1 MEQNAQPVFGI
12 EKLYVKDLSV
22 EVPNAPEIFLEREQ
36 PQVEIQLN
44 TAGRSVGEGVFEV
57 VLTVTVT
64 AKMGEKTVFLVEV
77 GQAGIFRIQNVP
89 EDQIEPLIAVACPNI
104 LFPYAREAVSDAVS
118 RAGFQPIV
126 LQPVNFEGMYLQRL
140 QQQEEQQAGA
150 PADASIQ

>member
-1 MEQNAQPVFGI
+1 MEQNEQAVFGI

-22 EVPNAPEIFLEREQ
+22 KVPNAPEIFLEREA

-44 TAGRSVGEGVFEV
+44 TSGKGLGDGAYEV

-64 AKMGEKTVFLVEV
+64 AKLAEKTVFLVEV
-77 GQAGIFRIQNVP
+77 GQGGIFRVMNVP
-89 EDQIEPLIAVACPNI
+89 NEQIEPLLAVACPNI

-126 LQPVNFEGMYLQRL
+126 LQPVNFEAMYMQRL
-140 QQQEEQQAGA
+140 QEQA
-150 PADASIQ
+150 PAPTEVPIQ

>member
-22 EVPNAPEIFLEREQ
+22 EVPNAPEVFLEREQ

-44 TAGRSVGEGVFEV
+44 SSGRGVGEGVFEV

-89 EDQIEPLIAVACPNI
+89 DEQMEPLIAVACPNI

-126 LQPVNFEGMYLQRL
+126 LQPVNFEGMYMQRL
-140 QQQEEQQAGA
+140 QQQAESGA
-150 PADASIQ
+150 PAEVSIQ

>member
-1 MEQNAQPVFGI
+1 MEQNEQPVFGI

-44 TAGRSVGEGVFEV
+44 TGGRAVGESVYEV

-64 AKMGEKTVFLVEV
+64 AKLGEKTVFLVEV

-89 EDQIEPLIAVACPNI
+89 EEQLEPLIAVACPNI

-126 LQPVNFEGMYLQRL
+126 LQPVNFEGMYMQRL
-140 QQQEEQQAGA
+140 QQQEQSGA
-150 PADASIQ
+150 PAEVSIQ

>member
-22 EVPNAPEIFLEREQ
+22 EVPNAPEIFLEREA

-44 TAGRSVGEGVFEV
+44 TGGRTVGDSVYEV

-64 AKMGEKTVFLVEV
+64 AKMGDKTVFLVEV

-89 EDQIEPLIAVACPNI
+89 EEQIEPLIAVACPNI

-126 LQPVNFEGMYLQRL
+126 LQPVNFEGMYMQRL
-140 QQQEEQQAGA
+140 QQQEQAGA
-150 PADASIQ
+150 PAEVSIQ

>member
-22 EVPNAPEIFLEREQ
+22 EVPNAPEIFLEREA

-44 TAGRSVGEGVFEV
+44 TGGRTVGDSVYEV

-64 AKMGEKTVFLVEV
+64 AKMGDKTVFLVEV

-89 EDQIEPLIAVACPNI
+89 EEQIEPLIAVACPNI
-104 LFPYAREAVSDAVS
+104 LFPYAREAVSDSVS

-126 LQPVNFEGMYLQRL
+126 LQPVNFEGMYMQRL
-140 QQQEEQQAGA
+140 QQQEQAGA
-150 PADASIQ
+150 PAEVSIQ